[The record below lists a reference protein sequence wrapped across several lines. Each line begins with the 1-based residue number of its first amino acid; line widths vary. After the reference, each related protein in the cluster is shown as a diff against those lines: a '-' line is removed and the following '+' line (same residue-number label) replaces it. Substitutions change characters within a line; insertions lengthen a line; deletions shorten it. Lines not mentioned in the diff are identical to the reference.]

1 MHVELTKEEFEFLR
15 LHLEGIL
22 YQMNT
27 NSIKDGD
34 PLSDSMM
41 YPTKCTIG
49 RIVNSLNMAVED
61 NED

>member
-27 NSIKDGD
+27 N
-34 PLSDSMM
+34 L
-41 YPTKCTIG
+41 Y
-49 RIVNSLNMAVED
+49 
-61 NED
+61 